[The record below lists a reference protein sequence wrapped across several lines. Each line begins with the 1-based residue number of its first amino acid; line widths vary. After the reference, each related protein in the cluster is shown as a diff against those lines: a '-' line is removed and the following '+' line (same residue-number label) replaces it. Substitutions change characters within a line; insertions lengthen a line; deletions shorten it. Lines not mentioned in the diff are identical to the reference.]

1 MRTAHGGGRA
11 RWSWLKRRTWVALGA
26 VLAGGGVAVAAV
38 AATGSGADF
47 AAPAAQAPI
56 RTHVHSLRLTGASAS
71 LRTLGA
77 RSTAPFSMV
86 GVTWNGARAV
96 LHGTVE
102 VRTRSAASGHWTPW
116 LKMGQPDDIPDP
128 AELNRPGVRGGM
140 SPMWSGPSTGVQ
152 VRASGTHGTAA
163 LPTGLRVDL
172 IDPGKASTTGR
183 AAGSGLSPAA
193 YAMDA
198 TATETATAQDTVTP
212 TDTGTGTGTGAA
224 TDSATPTD
232 TATAAGSASPTD
244 TTATPTATDSASAS
258 PSTGTSASAPASASA
273 STSTSASPSASATSW
288 PSQLPTMAQAY
299 PSCPNSSASPS
310 ASASPTPPD
319 PMPAATTS
327 TVAPPAVVTRAGWGA
342 DECAREAGYPLYGSA
357 VKVMFVHHTD
367 TTNNYSCADSPA
379 IVRSIYAEH
388 LNQGWRDIGYNFLV
402 DKCGTVFEGRFGGMA
417 LPVVG
422 AHTYGFNTN
431 SMGVAAIGTYTDLS
445 GGDSTASTFPGATPS
460 KAMLGAIAR
469 LAAWK
474 FGMTGVNPGT
484 GTAYLP
490 EGASDSYGFTLGT
503 SYKFNVVSGHRD
515 GYATDCPGNQLY
527 NALST
532 VRAYAA
538 GPVGPVTVTGMSG
551 GAAKSGTSYYTKGA
565 ATVSWTTS
573 TPSAVI
579 SGFDVL
585 VDGKAVAHT
594 SGSAR
599 SASISVAA
607 GSHTVQVRATHVR
620 GSTTLSA
627 GVGLVGDTTAPT
639 FPTAPGVKVRTGT
652 VSSTAVPVTVTWKA
666 ADNAAL
672 AKVLA
677 TAPSSAT
684 FGPTVTSWNASA
696 KPGASDLFV
705 LKAYDVAGN
714 SAGASVYRTPNII
727 QETSTT
733 RTGTWTRKSSTSY
746 LGGYS
751 YSSSSAGASI
761 SWTFT
766 GRSVA
771 WIVSRAATSGQAYI
785 YIDGTKVTTV
795 DLKSSTTLYR
805 QAIWTKTW
813 STSAKHTLKIVVVG
827 TSGRPTVTTDAIATI
842 G

>member
-1 MRTAHGGGRA
+1 M
-11 RWSWLKRRTWVALGA
+11 ALGA
-26 VLAGGGVAVAAV
+26 VVAGGGVAVATV
-38 AATGSGADF
+38 AMAGSKGHPGAS
-47 AAPAAQAPI
+47 AAPGPVK
-56 RTHVHSLRLTGASAS
+56 THVHSLSLPGASAS
-71 LRTLGA
+71 LKALGA

-86 GVTWNGARAV
+86 GVTWNGAHAKLR
-96 LHGTVE
+96 GTVE

-116 LKMGQPDDIPDP
+116 LKMQQPDDIPDA

-140 SPMWSGPSTGVQ
+140 SPMWSGPSNGIQ
-152 VRASGTHGTAA
+152 VRATGAGRTTA
-163 LPTGLRVDL
+163 LPAGLRVDL
-172 IDPGKASTTGR
+172 VDPGKPATGGTQDSGMGL
-183 AAGSGLSPAA
+183 AG
-193 YAMDA
+193 YAM
-198 TATETATAQDTVTP
+198 
-212 TDTGTGTGTGAA
+212 GTAA
-224 TDSATPTD
+224 TDTATPTD
-232 TATAAGSASPTD
+232 SVAPTDTTTATAGSDASGSPTATDSASPTD
-244 TTATPTATDSASAS
+244 TPTATDSASVA
-258 PSTGTSASAPASASA
+258 PSTGTSAPATA
-273 STSTSASPSASATSW
+273 STSPSASPTPW
-288 PSQLPTMAQAY
+288 PSQLPSLSEAY
-299 PSCPNSSASPS
+299 PSCPTSSSSPS

-327 TVAPPAVVTRAGWGA
+327 TVAPPTVVTRAGWGA
-342 DECAREAGYPLYGSA
+342 DECARESGYPLYGSA

-379 IVRSIYAEH
+379 IVRGIYAEH
-388 LNQGWRDIGYNFLV
+388 LNQGWRDLGYNFLV

-417 LPVVG
+417 LPLVG
-422 AHTYGFNTN
+422 AQTYGFNTN

-460 KAMLGAIAR
+460 QAMLASIAR
-469 LAAWK
+469 IAAWK

-484 GTAYLP
+484 GTASLP
-490 EGASDSYGFTLGT
+490 EGASDSYGFTLGN
-503 SYKFNVVSGHRD
+503 SYNFNAISGHRN
-515 GYATDCPGNQLY
+515 GFATDCPGNQLY

-532 VRAYAA
+532 IRSYAA
-538 GPVGPVTVTGMSG
+538 GPVGAVSVTGMSG

-565 ATVSWTTS
+565 ATVSWTTV

-585 VDGKAVAHT
+585 VDGKAVAHA

-599 SASISVAA
+599 SASVSVAS

-620 GSTTLSA
+620 GATTLS
-627 GVGLVGDTTAPT
+627 GSVTLVGDPTGPT
-639 FPTAPGVKVRTGT
+639 FPTAPGVQVRTGT
-652 VSSTAVPVTVTWKA
+652 VNSTAVPVTVTWKA

-672 AKVLA
+672 AKVMA
-677 TAPSSAT
+677 TSPSSAT
-684 FGPTVTSWNASA
+684 FGPTVTSWATSA
-696 KPGASDLFV
+696 KPGTSDLFA

-714 SAGASVYRTPNII
+714 TSGASVSRTPNIV

-733 RTGTWTRKSSTSY
+733 RTGTWAQRSSTSY
-746 LGGYS
+746 LGGHS

-771 WIVSRAATSGQAYI
+771 WIVSRASTSGQAYI
-785 YIDGTKVTTV
+785 YVDGTKVTTV

-813 STSAKHTLKIVVVG
+813 SSSAKHTLKIVVAG
-827 TSGRPTVTTDAIATI
+827 TSGRPAITTDGIATI

>member
-1 MRTAHGGGRA
+1 M
-11 RWSWLKRRTWVALGA
+11 ALGA
-26 VLAGGGVAVAAV
+26 VVASGGVVVATV
-38 AATGSGADF
+38 AMAGSPGRG
-47 AAPAAQAPI
+47 APAAQGPI
-56 RTHVHSLRLTGASAS
+56 KTHVHSLSLTGTGAS
-71 LRTLGA
+71 LKTLGA

-86 GVTWNGARAV
+86 GVTWNGAHAELR
-96 LHGTVE
+96 GTVE
-102 VRTRSAASGHWTPW
+102 VRTRSAADGHWTQW
-116 LKMGQPDDIPDP
+116 LKMQQPDDLPDA

-140 SPMWSGPSTGVQ
+140 SPLWAGPSNGIQ
-152 VRASGTHGTAA
+152 VRATGAGRTAT
-163 LPTGLRVDL
+163 LPAGLRVDL
-172 IDPGKASTTGR
+172 VDPGKPATDGTPDSGMGL
-183 AAGSGLSPAA
+183 AG

-198 TATETATAQDTVTP
+198 TATDTAAPSVTDTASP
-212 TDTGTGTGTGAA
+212 TDS
-224 TDSATPTD
+224 SAPTD
-232 TATAAGSASPTD
+232 TATPTTGTGASDTATATDSASPTD
-244 TTATPTATDSASAS
+244 TSTATDPTSTAPSTPS
-258 PSTGTSASAPASASA
+258 TPSTGTSASS
-273 STSTSASPSASATSW
+273 SPSGSPTAW
-288 PSQLPTMAQAY
+288 PSQLPTTAEAY
-299 PSCPNSSASPS
+299 PSCTTSSAAPS
-310 ASASPTPPD
+310 ATPPD
-319 PMPAATTS
+319 PMPAATVS
-327 TVAPPAVVTRAGWGA
+327 TVAPPPVVTRAGWGA
-342 DECAREAGYPLYGSA
+342 DECARESGYPSYGSA

-379 IVRSIYAEH
+379 IVRGIYAEH
-388 LNQGWRDIGYNFLV
+388 LNQGWRDLGYNFLV
-402 DKCGTVFEGRFGGMA
+402 DKCGTIFEGRFGGMA

-422 AHTYGFNTN
+422 AQTYGFNTN

-445 GGDSTASTFPGATPS
+445 GGDSTASTFTGAAPS
-460 KAMLGAIAR
+460 QAMLASIAR
-469 LAAWK
+469 IAAWK

-484 GTAYLP
+484 GTASLP
-490 EGASDSYGFTLGT
+490 EGASDSYGFTLGK
-503 SYKFNVVSGHRD
+503 SYPFNAISGHRN

-532 VRAYAA
+532 IRSYAA
-538 GPVGPVTVTGMSG
+538 GPVGAVSVTGMSG
-551 GAAKSGTSYYTKGA
+551 GAAKSGTNYYTKGA
-565 ATVSWTTS
+565 ATVSWTTA

-599 SASISVAA
+599 SASVTVAS

-620 GSTTLSA
+620 GATTLS
-627 GVGLVGDTTAPT
+627 GSVTLVGDTTAPT
-639 FPTAPGVKVRTGT
+639 FPTAPGVQLRTGT
-652 VSSTAVPVTVTWKA
+652 VNSTSVPVSVTWKA

-672 AKVLA
+672 AKV
-677 TAPSSAT
+677 TSTSPSAAT
-684 FGPTVTSWNASA
+684 FGPTVTSWSASA
-696 KPGASDLFV
+696 KPGTSDLFA

-714 SAGASVYRTPNII
+714 AAGASVQRTPSIV

-751 YSSSSAGASI
+751 YGSSAAKASI

-785 YIDGTKVTTV
+785 YVDGTKVTTV

-813 STSAKHTLKIVVVG
+813 SASAKHTLKIVVVG
-827 TSGRPTVTTDAIATI
+827 TAGRPTVTTDGIATI

>member
-1 MRTAHGGGRA
+1 
-11 RWSWLKRRTWVALGA
+11 VALGA
-26 VLAGGGVAVAAV
+26 VVAGGGVAVATV
-38 AATGSGADF
+38 AMAGLGGHAGAS
-47 AAPAAQAPI
+47 AAQGPI
-56 RTHVHSLRLTGASAS
+56 KTHVHSLPVTGAGAS
-71 LRTLGA
+71 LKTLGA
-77 RSTAPFSMV
+77 QSTAPFSMV
-86 GVTWNGARAV
+86 GVTWNGAHAKLR
-96 LHGTVE
+96 GTVE
-102 VRTRSAASGHWTPW
+102 VRTRSAVSGHWTPW
-116 LKMGQPDDIPDP
+116 LKMQQPDDLPDA

-140 SPMWSGPSTGVQ
+140 SPMWSGPSNGIQ
-152 VRASGTHGTAA
+152 VRATGAGKTTA
-163 LPTGLRVDL
+163 LPDGLRVDL
-172 IDPGKASTTGR
+172 VDPGKPATGGTQDSGMGP
-183 AAGSGLSPAA
+183 AG

-198 TATETATAQDTVTP
+198 TATDTATPTDSVAPTDTATATTGGDASNTP
-212 TDTGTGTGTGAA
+212 TA

-232 TATAAGSASPTD
+232 T
-244 TTATPTATDSASAS
+244 PTATNSASVA
-258 PSTGTSASAPASASA
+258 PSTGTSASASA
-273 STSTSASPSASATSW
+273 STSPSTSPTSW
-288 PSQLPTMAQAY
+288 PSQLPSLSEAY
-299 PSCPNSSASPS
+299 PSCTTSSSSPS
-310 ASASPTPPD
+310 ASASPTAPD

-327 TVAPPAVVTRAGWGA
+327 TVASPTVVTRAGWGA
-342 DECAREAGYPLYGSA
+342 DECARESGYPSYGSA

-367 TTNNYSCADSPA
+367 TTNNYSCTDSPA
-379 IVRSIYAEH
+379 IVRGIYAEH
-388 LNQGWRDIGYNFLV
+388 LNQGWRDLGYNFLV
-402 DKCGTVFEGRFGGMA
+402 DKCGTIFEGRFGGMA

-422 AHTYGFNTN
+422 AQTYGFNTN

-460 KAMLGAIAR
+460 QAMLASIAR

-484 GTAYLP
+484 ATASLP
-490 EGASDSYGFTLGT
+490 EGASDSYGFTLGN
-503 SYKFNVVSGHRD
+503 SYSFNVISGHRN
-515 GYATDCPGNQLY
+515 GFATDCPGNQLY

-532 VRAYAA
+532 IRSYAV
-538 GPVGPVTVTGMSG
+538 GPVGTLSVTGMSG
-551 GAAKSGTSYYTKGA
+551 GATKSGTSYYTKGA
-565 ATVSWTTS
+565 ATVSWTTA

-620 GSTTLSA
+620 GSTTLS
-627 GVGLVGDTTAPT
+627 GSVTLVGDTTAPT
-639 FPTAPGVKVRTGT
+639 FPTAPGVQLRTGT

-672 AKVLA
+672 AKVMA
-677 TAPSSAT
+677 TAPSSVT
-684 FGPTVTSWNASA
+684 FGPTVTSWATSA
-696 KPGASDLFV
+696 KPGASDLFA

-714 SAGASVYRTPNII
+714 TGGASVYRTPNII

-733 RTGTWTRKSSTSY
+733 RTGSWTHRSGTSY

-751 YSSSSAGASI
+751 YSASSAGASI

-771 WIVSRAATSGQAYI
+771 WIVSRASTSGQAYI
-785 YIDGTKVTTV
+785 YVDGTKVTTV

-813 STSAKHTLKIVVVG
+813 SSSAKHTLKIVVVG
-827 TSGRPTVTTDAIATI
+827 TSGRPTVTTDGIATI

>member
-1 MRTAHGGGRA
+1 MKKRA
-11 RWSWLKRRTWVALGA
+11 WVALGA
-26 VLAGGGVAVAAV
+26 VVAGGGLAVAAV
-38 AATGSGADF
+38 AAAGQGGGSGAS
-47 AAPAAQAPI
+47 AAGPVK
-56 RTHVHSLRLTGASAS
+56 THVHSLPLTGSSAS
-71 LRTLGA
+71 LKTLGA

-86 GVTWNGARAV
+86 GVTWNGAHAP

-102 VRTRSAASGHWTPW
+102 VRTRSAADGHWTAW
-116 LKMGQPDDIPDP
+116 LKMQQPDDIPDP

-140 SPMWSGPSTGVQ
+140 APMWAGPSNGIQ
-152 VRASGTHGTAA
+152 VRAAGAHRTAA

-172 IDPGKASTTGR
+172 IDPGKAGPVTGGTTASGM
-183 AAGSGLSPAA
+183 APAG

-198 TATETATAQDTVTP
+198 SATDTTTATDTPTPTDPATATDTATA
-212 TDTGTGTGTGAA
+212 TGT
-224 TDSATPTD
+224 ATPTD
-232 TATAAGSASPTD
+232 TAPATD
-244 TTATPTATDSASAS
+244 PATPTATDSTPTAPA
-258 PSTGTSASAPASASA
+258 TGTSPSASVSA
-273 STSTSASPSASATSW
+273 SDSTSGSASPSASPTSW
-288 PSQLPTMAQAY
+288 PSQLPTMDQAY
-299 PSCPNSSASPS
+299 PACPASSASPS
-310 ASASPTPPD
+310 ASASPVPPD

-327 TVAPPAVVTRAGWGA
+327 TVAPPTVVTRAGWGA
-342 DECAREAGYPLYGSA
+342 DECARESGYPSYGSA

-367 TTNNYSCADSPA
+367 TTNNYSCSDSPA
-379 IVRSIYAEH
+379 IVRGIYAEH
-388 LNQGWRDIGYNFLV
+388 LNQGWRDLGYNFLV

-422 AHTYGFNTN
+422 AQTYGFNTN

-460 KAMLGAIAR
+460 QAMLASIAR
-469 LAAWK
+469 IAAWK

-484 GTAYLP
+484 GTDSLP
-490 EGASDSYGFTLGT
+490 EGASDSYGFKLGN
-503 SYKFNVVSGHRD
+503 SYSFSVISGHRN
-515 GYATDCPGNQLY
+515 GFATDCPGNQLY

-532 VRAYAA
+532 IRSYAA
-538 GPVGPVTVTGMSG
+538 GPVGAVTVTGMSG
-551 GAAKSGTSYYTKGA
+551 GATKSGTNYYTKGA
-565 ATVSWTTS
+565 ATVSWTTA

-585 VDGKAVAHT
+585 VDGKAVAHA
-594 SGSAR
+594 SGTAR
-599 SASISVAA
+599 SAAISVTA

-620 GSTTLSA
+620 GSTTLSGPA
-627 GVGLVGDTTAPT
+627 TLVGDTTAPT
-639 FPTAPGVKVRTGT
+639 FPSAPAVKTGTGT
-652 VSSTAVPVTVTWKA
+652 VSSTAVPVTVTWTA

-672 AKVLA
+672 ANVMA

-684 FGPTVTSWNASA
+684 FGPTTTSWNTTA
-696 KPGASDLFV
+696 KPGASDLFA

-714 SAGASVYRTPNII
+714 SFGASVYRTPSII

-733 RTGTWTRKSSTSY
+733 RTGTWTHKSGTSY

-785 YIDGTKVTTV
+785 YVDGTKVSTV

-805 QAIWTKTW
+805 QAVWTKTW
-813 STSAKHTLKIVVVG
+813 SSSAKHTLKIVVVG
-827 TSGRPTVTTDAIATI
+827 TSGRPTITTDGIATI

>member
-1 MRTAHGGGRA
+1 M
-11 RWSWLKRRTWVALGA
+11 ALGA
-26 VLAGGGVAVAAV
+26 VVAGGGVAVATV
-38 AATGSGADF
+38 AMAGSPGHG
-47 AAPAAQAPI
+47 APAAQGPI
-56 RTHVHSLRLTGASAS
+56 KTHVHSLSLTGAGAS
-71 LRTLGA
+71 LKTLGA

-86 GVTWNGARAV
+86 GVTWNGAHAK

-102 VRTRSAASGHWTPW
+102 VRTRSAADGHWTEW
-116 LKMGQPDDIPDP
+116 LKMQQPDELPDA

-140 SPMWSGPSTGVQ
+140 SPMWSGPSNGVQ
-152 VRASGTHGTAA
+152 VRATGAGRTTA
-163 LPTGLRVDL
+163 LPAGLRVDL
-172 IDPGKASTTGR
+172 VDPGKPATGG
-183 AAGSGLSPAA
+183 AQHSGMGLAD

-198 TATETATAQDTVTP
+198 TASDTASPTATDTTSP
-212 TDTGTGTGTGAA
+212 TDS
-224 TDSATPTD
+224 SAPTD
-232 TATAAGSASPTD
+232 TATATTGTGASDTPTAADSASPTD
-244 TTATPTATDSASAS
+244 TSTATGSTSAT
-258 PSTGTSASAPASASA
+258 PSTGTSAS
-273 STSTSASPSASATSW
+273 TSPSASPTAW
-288 PSQLPTMAQAY
+288 PSQLPTTSEAY
-299 PSCPNSSASPS
+299 PSCTTSSAGPS

-319 PMPAATTS
+319 PMPAATVS
-327 TVAPPAVVTRAGWGA
+327 TVAPPTVVTRAGWGA
-342 DECAREAGYPLYGSA
+342 DECARESGYPSYGSA
-357 VKVMFVHHTD
+357 AKVMFVHHTD

-379 IVRSIYAEH
+379 IVRGIYAEH
-388 LNQGWRDIGYNFLV
+388 LNQGWRDLGYNFLV
-402 DKCGTVFEGRFGGMA
+402 DKCGTIFEGRFGGMA

-422 AHTYGFNTN
+422 AQTYGFNTN

-445 GGDSTASTFPGATPS
+445 GGDSTASTFTGAAPS
-460 KAMLGAIAR
+460 QAMLGSIAR
-469 LAAWK
+469 IAAWK

-484 GTAYLP
+484 GTASLP
-490 EGASDSYGFTLGT
+490 EGASDSYGFTLGK
-503 SYKFNVVSGHRD
+503 SYSFNAISGHRN
-515 GYATDCPGNQLY
+515 GFATDCPGNQLY

-532 VRAYAA
+532 IRSYAA
-538 GPVGPVTVTGMSG
+538 GPVGAVSVTGMSG
-551 GAAKSGTSYYTKGA
+551 GAAESGTSYYTKGA
-565 ATVSWTTS
+565 ATVSWTTA

-599 SASISVAA
+599 SASVSVAS

-620 GSTTLSA
+620 GATTLS
-627 GVGLVGDTTAPT
+627 GSVTLVGDTTAPT
-639 FPTAPGVKVRTGT
+639 FPTAPGVRVRTGT
-652 VSSTAVPVTVTWKA
+652 VNSTAVPVTVTWKA
-666 ADNAAL
+666 ADSAAL
-672 AKVLA
+672 AKVMA
-677 TAPSSAT
+677 TSPSSAT
-684 FGPTVTSWNASA
+684 FGPTATSWSTGA
-696 KPGASDLFV
+696 KPGTSDLFA

-714 SAGASVYRTPNII
+714 ATGASVHRTPNII

-733 RTGTWTRKSSTSY
+733 RTGTWTHKSSTSY

-751 YSSSSAGASI
+751 YGASSAGASI

-785 YIDGTKVTTV
+785 YVDGTKVTTV

-827 TSGRPTVTTDAIATI
+827 TAGRPTVTTDGIATI

>member
-1 MRTAHGGGRA
+1 
-11 RWSWLKRRTWVALGA
+11 
-26 VLAGGGVAVAAV
+26 
-38 AATGSGADF
+38 
-47 AAPAAQAPI
+47 
-56 RTHVHSLRLTGASAS
+56 
-71 LRTLGA
+71 
-77 RSTAPFSMV
+77 MV
-86 GVTWNGARAV
+86 GVTWNGAHAKLR
-96 LHGTVE
+96 GTVE
-102 VRTRSAASGHWTPW
+102 VRTRSAANGHWTSW
-116 LKMGQPDDIPDP
+116 LKIQQPDDLPDA

-140 SPMWSGPSTGVQ
+140 SPMWSGPSNGIQ
-152 VRASGTHGTAA
+152 VRATGAGKATA

-172 IDPGKASTTGR
+172 VDPGKPATGGTQDSGMGLAGYAID
-183 AAGSGLSPAA
+183 AAATDTASPAA
-193 YAMDA
+193 TD
-198 TATETATAQDTVTP
+198 TATP
-212 TDTGTGTGTGAA
+212 TD
-224 TDSATPTD
+224 SAVPTD
-232 TATAAGSASPTD
+232 TATAPAGGGASD
-244 TTATPTATDSASAS
+244 TPTATDSASPTDTPKATDS
-258 PSTGTSASAPASASA
+258 TSVAPSTGTSASD
-273 STSTSASPSASATSW
+273 STSPSASPTSW
-288 PSQLPTMAQAY
+288 PSQLPALSEAY
-299 PSCPNSSASPS
+299 PSCPTSSASPS
-310 ASASPTPPD
+310 ASASPTAPD

-327 TVAPPAVVTRAGWGA
+327 TVAPPTVVTRARWGA
-342 DECAREAGYPLYGSA
+342 DECARESGYPSYGSA

-379 IVRSIYAEH
+379 IVRGIYAEH
-388 LNQGWRDIGYNFLV
+388 LNQGWRDLGYNFLV
-402 DKCGTVFEGRFGGMA
+402 DKCGTIFEGRFGGMA

-422 AHTYGFNTN
+422 AQTYGFNTN

-460 KAMLGAIAR
+460 QAMLASIAR
-469 LAAWK
+469 IAAWK

-484 GTAYLP
+484 GTASLP
-490 EGASDSYGFTLGT
+490 EGASDSYNFKLGN
-503 SYKFNVVSGHRD
+503 SYNFNVISGHRN

-532 VRAYAA
+532 IRSYAA
-538 GPVGPVTVTGMSG
+538 GPVGTVSVTGLSG

-565 ATVSWTTS
+565 ATVSWTTA

-585 VDGKAVAHT
+585 VDGKAEAHT

-620 GSTTLSA
+620 GSTTLS
-627 GVGLVGDTTAPT
+627 GSVTLVGDTTLPT
-639 FPTAPGVKVRTGT
+639 FPTAPGVQVRTGT
-652 VSSTAVPVTVTWKA
+652 VSSSAVPVTVTWKA
-666 ADNAAL
+666 ADNGAL
-672 AKVLA
+672 AKVMA
-677 TAPSSAT
+677 TSPSSAT
-684 FGPTVTSWNASA
+684 FGPTVTSWATSA
-696 KPGASDLFV
+696 KPGTSDLFS

-714 SAGASVYRTPNII
+714 TGVTSVQRTPNIV

-733 RTGTWTRKSSTSY
+733 RTGTWAHRSSTSY

-751 YSSSSAGASI
+751 YSSSSANASI

-771 WIVSRAATSGQAYI
+771 WIVSRASTSGQAYV
-785 YIDGTKVTTV
+785 YVDGTKVTTV

-813 STSAKHTLKIVVVG
+813 SSAGKHTLKIVVVG
-827 TSGRPTVTTDAIATI
+827 TSGRPTVTTDGIATI

>member
-1 MRTAHGGGRA
+1 MRTEHRVRRGRRRA
-11 RWSWLKRRTWVALGA
+11 GLKKRTWLALGA
-26 VLAGGGVAVAAV
+26 VVAGGGVAVATV
-38 AATGSGADF
+38 AIAGSPGHGAS
-47 AAPAAQAPI
+47 AAQGPI
-56 RTHVHSLRLTGASAS
+56 KTHVHSLSLTGAGAS
-71 LRTLGA
+71 LKTLGA

-86 GVTWNGARAV
+86 GVTWNGAHAKLR
-96 LHGTVE
+96 GTVE
-102 VRTRSAASGHWTPW
+102 VRTRSAADGHWTPW
-116 LKMGQPDDIPDP
+116 LKMQQPDDIPDA

-140 SPMWSGPSTGVQ
+140 SPMWSGPSNGIQ
-152 VRASGTHGTAA
+152 VRATGAGKTTA
-163 LPTGLRVDL
+163 LPGGLRVDL
-172 IDPGKASTTGR
+172 VDPGKPATGGT
-183 AAGSGLSPAA
+183 ANSGMGLAA

-198 TATETATAQDTVTP
+198 TATDTVTP
-212 TDTGTGTGTGAA
+212 TDSVA
-224 TDSATPTD
+224 PTD
-232 TATAAGSASPTD
+232 TATATAGGDASV
-244 TTATPTATDSASAS
+244 TPTATDSVSPTATDSPTATVSPTATATAPASGT
-258 PSTGTSASAPASASA
+258 PSTGTSAS
-273 STSTSASPSASATSW
+273 TSPSASPTSW
-288 PSQLPTMAQAY
+288 PSQLPTMDQAY
-299 PSCPNSSASPS
+299 PSCPASSAGPSPS
-310 ASASPTPPD
+310 SSPTPPD

-327 TVAPPAVVTRAGWGA
+327 TVAPPTVVTRAGWGA
-342 DECAREAGYPLYGSA
+342 DECARESGYPTYGSA

-379 IVRSIYAEH
+379 IVRGIYAEH
-388 LNQGWRDIGYNFLV
+388 LNQGWRDLGYNFLV
-402 DKCGTVFEGRFGGMA
+402 DKCGTIFEGRFGGMA

-422 AHTYGFNTN
+422 AQTYGFNTN

-460 KAMLGAIAR
+460 QAMLASIAR
-469 LAAWK
+469 IAAWK

-484 GTAYLP
+484 GTASLP
-490 EGASDSYGFTLGT
+490 EGASDSYGFTLGK
-503 SYKFNVVSGHRD
+503 SYNFNAVSGHRN

-532 VRAYAA
+532 IRSYAA
-538 GPVGPVTVTGMSG
+538 GPVGTVSVTGMSG
-551 GAAKSGTSYYTKGA
+551 GAAKSGTSYYSKGA
-565 ATVSWTTS
+565 ATVSWTTA

-599 SASISVAA
+599 SASISVAS

-620 GSTTLSA
+620 GSTTLS
-627 GVGLVGDTTAPT
+627 GSVTLVGDTTAPT

-672 AKVLA
+672 AKVMA
-677 TAPSSAT
+677 TSPSSAT
-684 FGPTVTSWNASA
+684 FGPTVTSWNTTA
-696 KPGASDLFV
+696 KPGTSDLFA
-705 LKAYDVAGN
+705 LKAYDVAGTA
-714 SAGASVYRTPNII
+714 AGASVYRTPNII

-733 RTGTWTRKSSTSY
+733 RTGTWTHRSSTSY

-771 WIVSRAATSGQAYI
+771 WIVSRASTSGQAYI
-785 YIDGTKVTTV
+785 YVDGTKVSTV

-813 STSAKHTLKIVVVG
+813 SSSAKHTLKIVVVG
-827 TSGRPTVTTDAIATI
+827 TSGRPTITTDGIATI

>member
-1 MRTAHGGGRA
+1 M
-11 RWSWLKRRTWVALGA
+11 
-26 VLAGGGVAVAAV
+26 AVATV
-38 AATGSGADF
+38 AMAGSGGHAGAS
-47 AAPAAQAPI
+47 AAPGPI
-56 RTHVHSLRLTGASAS
+56 RTHVRSLSLAGTAAS
-71 LRTLGA
+71 LKTLGA

-86 GVTWNGARAV
+86 GVTWNGAHAKLR
-96 LHGTVE
+96 GTVE
-102 VRTRSAASGHWTPW
+102 VRTRSAADGHWTPW
-116 LKMGQPDDIPDP
+116 LKMQQPDDIPDS

-140 SPMWSGPSTGVQ
+140 SPMWSGPSNGIQ
-152 VRASGTHGTAA
+152 VRATGAGRKTA
-163 LPTGLRVDL
+163 LPAGLRVDL
-172 IDPGKASTTGR
+172 VDPGKP
-183 AAGSGLSPAA
+183 AAGGTQASGMGPAA

-198 TATETATAQDTVTP
+198 TATD
-212 TDTGTGTGTGAA
+212 
-224 TDSATPTD
+224 
-232 TATAAGSASPTD
+232 
-244 TTATPTATDSASAS
+244 TATPTATDTATPTDSVAPTDTATATAGGDASGTPTATDPAS
-258 PSTGTSASAPASASA
+258 PTDTPTSSGTPTATATASGTPSTGTSAS
-273 STSTSASPSASATSW
+273 TSPSASPTSW
-288 PSQLPTMAQAY
+288 PSQLPSLSVAY
-299 PSCPNSSASPS
+299 PSCTTASGSPS
-310 ASASPTPPD
+310 ASASPAPPD

-327 TVAPPAVVTRAGWGA
+327 TVAPPTVVTRAGWGA
-342 DECAREAGYPLYGSA
+342 DECARESGYPTYGSA

-379 IVRSIYAEH
+379 IVRGIYAEH
-388 LNQGWRDIGYNFLV
+388 LNQGWRDLGYNFLV
-402 DKCGTVFEGRFGGMA
+402 DKCGTIFEGRFGGMA

-422 AHTYGFNTN
+422 AQTYGFNTN

-460 KAMLGAIAR
+460 QAMLASIAR
-469 LAAWK
+469 IAAWK

-484 GTAYLP
+484 GTASLP
-490 EGASDSYGFTLGT
+490 EGASDSYGFTLGN
-503 SYKFNVVSGHRD
+503 SYNFNVISGHRN
-515 GYATDCPGNQLY
+515 GFATDCPGNQLY

-532 VRAYAA
+532 IRSYAA
-538 GPVGPVTVTGMSG
+538 GPVGAVSVTGMSG
-551 GAAKSGTSYYTKGA
+551 GATRSGTSYYTKGA
-565 ATVSWTTS
+565 ATVSWTTA

-620 GSTTLSA
+620 GSTTLS
-627 GVGLVGDTTAPT
+627 GSVTLVGDTTAPT
-639 FPTAPGVKVRTGT
+639 FPTAPGAQLRTGT
-652 VSSTAVPVTVTWKA
+652 VSSGAVPVTVTWKA

-672 AKVLA
+672 AKVVG
-677 TAPSSAT
+677 TSPSSAT
-684 FGPTVTSWNASA
+684 FGPTVTSWATSA
-696 KPGASDLFV
+696 KPGTSDLFA
-705 LKAYDVAGN
+705 LTAYDVAGN
-714 SAGASVYRTPNII
+714 TGGASVHRTPNIV

-733 RTGTWTRKSSTSY
+733 RTGTWTRRGSTSY

-751 YSSSSAGASI
+751 YSSSSAKASI

-771 WIVSRAATSGQAYI
+771 WIVSRASTSGQAYV
-785 YIDGTKVTTV
+785 YVDGTKVTTV

-813 STSAKHTLKIVVVG
+813 SSSAKHTLKIVVVG
-827 TSGRPTVTTDAIATI
+827 TSGRPTITTDGIATI